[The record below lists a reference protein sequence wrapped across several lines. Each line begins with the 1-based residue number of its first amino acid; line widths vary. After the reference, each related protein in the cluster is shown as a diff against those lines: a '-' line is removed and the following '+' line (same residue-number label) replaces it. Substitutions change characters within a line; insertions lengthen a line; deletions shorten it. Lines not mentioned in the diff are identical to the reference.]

1 MCLRVYIGYKKK
13 IFSEIWQVRERED
26 GKEKEKDRKGS
37 GFGERLKQTYSF
49 TTKSVFFCR
58 QPYSNHKLAF
68 SALLR
73 EQHVCL
79 GEKNG
84 IKYPVHVSTLAL
96 FVLTEGLVKRTV
108 YCTLL
113 LNLLAQ
119 QTIIQH
125 FLYNVEHVLMMLFTH

>member
-1 MCLRVYIGYKKK
+1 M
-13 IFSEIWQVRERED
+13 RERED

-49 TTKSVFFCR
+49 TTKSAFFCR

-84 IKYPVHVSTLAL
+84 IKCPVHVSTLAL

-108 YCTLL
+108 YFAESLSTANNNTTFSLQRGTRVNDVIL
-113 LNLLAQ
+113 PINVFDVFGLLA
-119 QTIIQH
+119 
-125 FLYNVEHVLMMLFTH
+125 

>member
-1 MCLRVYIGYKKK
+1 MEKKRRK
-13 IFSEIWQVRERED
+13 TERD
-26 GKEKEKDRKGS
+26 QGLEKDSSRHTV
-37 GFGERLKQTYSF
+37 LLPNL
-49 TTKSVFFCR
+49 FFCR

-96 FVLTEGLVKRTV
+96 FVLTEGLVKRIV

>member
-1 MCLRVYIGYKKK
+1 MFTCLHRL
-13 IFSEIWQVRERED
+13 Q
-26 GKEKEKDRKGS
+26 EKDFLRDLASEGKRGWKRK
-37 GFGERLKQTYSF
+37 GERLKQTYSF

>member
-1 MCLRVYIGYKKK
+1 MEKKRRK
-13 IFSEIWQVRERED
+13 TERD
-26 GKEKEKDRKGS
+26 QGLEKDSSRHTVLLPNLCFFVGS
-37 GFGERLKQTYSF
+37 HTA
-49 TTKSVFFCR
+49 TTSWHFQLSYENNMFVWEK
-58 QPYSNHKLAF
+58 
-68 SALLR
+68 
-73 EQHVCL
+73 
-79 GEKNG
+79 KNG
-84 IKYPVHVSTLAL
+84 IKCPVHVSTLAL